1 MWLWRKYENSLI
13 SHSPLSCATCLTYFD
28 DEVEVIWIIINDNH
42 SSKDNYFSKIPLFYA
57 ACFFITWGGTKIWQR
72 EPKLSEFPF
81 YYLTFDI
88 FDDIDLCQRNE
99 MTWIAHPWPD
109 LALRYSLANLESIL
123 QMGGWFE
130 DSRPSQFSEYDG
142 YEDSK
147 A

>member
-1 MWLWRKYENSLI
+1 
-13 SHSPLSCATCLTYFD
+13 
-28 DEVEVIWIIINDNH
+28 
-42 SSKDNYFSKIPLFYA
+42 
-57 ACFFITWGGTKIWQR
+57 
-72 EPKLSEFPF
+72 
-81 YYLTFDI
+81 
-88 FDDIDLCQRNE
+88 

>member
-1 MWLWRKYENSLI
+1 MTTTVLK
-13 SHSPLSCATCLTYFD
+13 
-28 DEVEVIWIIINDNH
+28 III
-42 SSKDNYFSKIPLFYA
+42 SPKSLYSMPPV
-57 ACFFITWGGTKIWQR
+57 FFITWGGTKIWQR

-88 FDDIDLCQRNE
+88 FDDIDLSQRNE

-130 DSRPSQFSEYDG
+130 DSRPSQFYEDDG